1 MSWFSSSSVK
11 KESVPTQAQFEQVEK
26 QVDELK
32 DVIASLQEKIASLAL
47 FPERGVRRP
56 ALSKNARVL
65 MVETYLVIYRIELD
79 RVLVLRVLDGRMDIE
94 AEFIE

>member
-1 MSWFSSSSVK
+1 MKVLISDPAKLDLANIIAYLIGLNRRAADKLS
-11 KESVPTQAQFEQVEK
+11 ALFE
-26 QVDELK
+26 
-32 DVIASLQEKIASLAL
+32 EKIASLAL

-56 ALSKNARVL
+56 AFSKNARVL

>member
-1 MSWFSSSSVK
+1 
-11 KESVPTQAQFEQVEK
+11 
-26 QVDELK
+26 
-32 DVIASLQEKIASLAL
+32 LAL

-56 ALSKNARVL
+56 AFSKNARVL

-79 RVLVLRVLDGRMDIE
+79 YVLVLRVLDGRMDIE

>member
-1 MSWFSSSSVK
+1 
-11 KESVPTQAQFEQVEK
+11 
-26 QVDELK
+26 
-32 DVIASLQEKIASLAL
+32 
-47 FPERGVRRP
+47 
-56 ALSKNARVL
+56 

>member
-1 MSWFSSSSVK
+1 MKVSISDPAKLDLANIIAYLIGLNRRSADKLS
-11 KESVPTQAQFEQVEK
+11 ALFE
-26 QVDELK
+26 
-32 DVIASLQEKIASLAL
+32 EKIASLAL

-79 RVLVLRVLDGRMDIE
+79 HVLVLRVLDGRMDIE

>member
-1 MSWFSSSSVK
+1 MKVSISDPAKLDLANIIAYLIGLNRRAADKLS
-11 KESVPTQAQFEQVEK
+11 ALFE
-26 QVDELK
+26 
-32 DVIASLQEKIASLAL
+32 EKIASLAL
-47 FPERGVRRP
+47 FRERGVRRP

>member
-1 MSWFSSSSVK
+1 MKFSISDPAKLDLANIIAYLIGLNRRSADKLS
-11 KESVPTQAQFEQVEK
+11 ALFE
-26 QVDELK
+26 
-32 DVIASLQEKIASLAL
+32 EKIASLAL

-79 RVLVLRVLDGRMDIE
+79 HVLVLRVLDGRMDIE

>member
-1 MSWFSSSSVK
+1 MKVSISDPAKLDLANIIAYLIGLNRRAADKLS
-11 KESVPTQAQFEQVEK
+11 ALFE
-26 QVDELK
+26 
-32 DVIASLQEKIASLAL
+32 EKIASLAL

-79 RVLVLRVLDGRMDIE
+79 HVLVLRVLDGRMDIE

>member
-1 MSWFSSSSVK
+1 MKVSISDPAKLDLANIIAYLIGLNRRAADKLS
-11 KESVPTQAQFEQVEK
+11 ALFE
-26 QVDELK
+26 
-32 DVIASLQEKIASLAL
+32 EKITSLAL

-56 ALSKNARVL
+56 AFSKNARVL

>member
-1 MSWFSSSSVK
+1 MKVSISDPAKLDLANIIAYLIGLNRRAADKLS
-11 KESVPTQAQFEQVEK
+11 ALFE
-26 QVDELK
+26 
-32 DVIASLQEKIASLAL
+32 EKIASFAL

-56 ALSKNARVL
+56 AFSKNARVL

-79 RVLVLRVLDGRMDIE
+79 YVLVLRVLDGRMDIE

>member
-1 MSWFSSSSVK
+1 MKVSISDPAKLDLANIIAYLIGLNRRSADKLS
-11 KESVPTQAQFEQVEK
+11 ALFE
-26 QVDELK
+26 
-32 DVIASLQEKIASLAL
+32 EKIASLAL

-79 RVLVLRVLDGRMDIE
+79 HVLVLRVLDGRMDIE
-94 AEFIE
+94 TEFIE

>member
-1 MSWFSSSSVK
+1 MKVSISDPAKLDLANIIAYLIGLNQRAADKLS
-11 KESVPTQAQFEQVEK
+11 ALFE
-26 QVDELK
+26 
-32 DVIASLQEKIASLAL
+32 EKIASLAL

-56 ALSKNARVL
+56 AFSKNARVL

-79 RVLVLRVLDGRMDIE
+79 RVLVLRALDGRMDIE